1 MPKYSLFLL
10 LQEFSKSPPV
20 EPRLRHVFVFYTQ
33 VVCGILNSQELSEKL
48 TGVVIPFMGEGLRAK
63 FTDYRSSSLMILGII
78 LTHCKLTAAVLKSF
92 LVTLTKVS
100 NFLGGFNK
108 ISPPPSSAIIESANF
123 SVMLLCFCR
132 MYIKYLK
139 IFK

>member
-1 MPKYSLFLL
+1 MPKHSLFLL
-10 LQEFSKSPPV
+10 FQEFSKSPPV

-48 TGVVIPFMGEGLRAK
+48 TGVVIPFMGEGLRGK

-92 LVTLTKVS
+92 LLNLTKVS
-100 NFLGGFNK
+100 NFFGGFNK
-108 ISPPPSSAIIESANF
+108 IFFFFFFPI
-123 SVMLLCFCR
+123 MLL
-132 MYIKYLK
+132 LK
-139 IFK
+139 VPILVPCYFAFVEFENI